1 MPRIVGLHRIYKA
14 AIALALLA
22 MLGCN
27 GFGTGDATLPGN
39 TLPTSSQTSYRFV
52 GNIGTPFVA
61 TISDAR
67 SSWVINGVV
76 PLSVV
81 MVNVPLLNNAAGP
94 VRIVATKLTNDS
106 RLLSV
111 EVLNGFSVQ
120 QISSTNANYG
130 LAVANFGARLNAL
143 AAPAS
148 PDVRFF
154 VKGPATATFNATVED
169 LSNGFVLQSRAPSI
183 ILFDTPN
190 GGSQSAR
197 VDGIFSIV
205 QLIGPMSIDLSF
217 NGQVVHAGGSAGT
230 IPIKIN

>member
-1 MPRIVGLHRIYKA
+1 MRTVELRQLYKA
-14 AIALALLA
+14 VIALTLLA
-22 MLGCN
+22 GLGCN
-27 GFGTGDATLPGN
+27 GFGTGNSTEPGN
-39 TLPTSSQTSYRFV
+39 TPPVGSQTSYRFV

-76 PLSVV
+76 PLTVI
-81 MVNVPLLNNAAGP
+81 MINVPLLNNAAGP
-94 VRIVATKLTNDS
+94 VRIVATKLTNDP

-120 QISSTNANYG
+120 QIASTNANYG
-130 LAVANFGARLNAL
+130 LVVASFGARLNAL
-143 AAPAS
+143 AAAAS

-169 LSNGFVLQSRAPSI
+169 LSNGFVLQSRAPTI
-183 ILFDTPN
+183 ILYDTPN
-190 GGSQSAR
+190 GGSQSDR

-217 NGQVVHAGGSAGT
+217 NGRVVHAGGSAGT